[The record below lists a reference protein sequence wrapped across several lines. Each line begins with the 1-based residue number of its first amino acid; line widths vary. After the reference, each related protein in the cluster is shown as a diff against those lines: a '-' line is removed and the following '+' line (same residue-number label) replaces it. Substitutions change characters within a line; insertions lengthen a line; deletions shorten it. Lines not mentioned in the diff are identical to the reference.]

1 MGKVLSGKL
10 SCPCDSVT
18 GLVIFFLLQNVQ
30 IARLGRS
37 AEEEMKKKKERKK
50 NGKQT
55 VHYLRETRLS
65 PLHKTSLPS
74 ATKDRQLGK
83 GKVIG

>member
-1 MGKVLSGKL
+1 M
-10 SCPCDSVT
+10 T

-30 IARLGRS
+30 ISRLGRS
-37 AEEEMKKKKERKK
+37 AEEEMKGKKKKERKK

-74 ATKDRQLGK
+74 STKDRQLGK
-83 GKVIG
+83 GKIIG